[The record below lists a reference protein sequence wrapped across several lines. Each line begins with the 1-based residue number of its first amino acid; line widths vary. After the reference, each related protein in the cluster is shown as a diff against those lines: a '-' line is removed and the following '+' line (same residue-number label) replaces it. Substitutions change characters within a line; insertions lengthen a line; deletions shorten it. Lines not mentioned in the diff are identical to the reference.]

1 MWQCCLDNKTNL
13 KKKILSYTNP
23 LASLFHFCGTS
34 DSFVHL
40 LSSVALMFS
49 KWSFPGGSDV
59 KSLPTVQETWVQSL
73 GREDL
78 LEKGRATHFSILA

>member
-1 MWQCCLDNKTNL
+1 MIILIL
-13 KKKILSYTNP
+13 EFLSKKKILSYTNP

-34 DSFVHL
+34 DSFFHL
-40 LSSVALMFS
+40 LSSVSLMFS